1 MKNRLVVAA
10 GLAAGLAAPV
20 LAQNAEFA
28 PNLGTLPR
36 WVPPMGGVSDALGTV
51 VAGPFDIQNPVV
63 APADN
68 GCLGVA
74 SAFGFF
80 WVAGRGSTGTIAA
93 HRIHKFNL
101 DGTYVESYAQNSA
114 SAAWGGRDGT
124 ANEAANL
131 LYFGEEAGRLTE
143 YSYSPGTQDIAF
155 VREINIA
162 AQVPVGIVRALAF
175 NPTNGHFYTANFSSS
190 IWEFTIDPVT
200 LVATHPNAAGPAGGV
215 GALYGL
221 AYSES
226 TDTIWGWSQNPTAA
240 SIPAPGLHQVFA
252 AELNATTLA
261 ATGRVFDGAVV
272 PNSGVAPDNIAGGAE
287 VVCDHPSNP
296 GNASLVAVHQA
307 TPDAMVVYDLDGPCG
322 NPCYPDCNGVGGLTI
337 ADFGC
342 FQTAFVAG
350 DPYAD
355 CNGVG
360 GLTIADFG
368 CFQTAFVAGCP

>member
-1 MKNRLVVAA
+1 MKNRVVVAA
-10 GLAAGLAAPV
+10 GLAAGLAAPA

-28 PNLGTLPR
+28 PNLGSVPR

-63 APADN
+63 PPADN

-80 WVAGRGSTGTIAA
+80 WISGRGSVGAIAS
-93 HRIHKFNL
+93 HRIHKYTQA
-101 DGTYVESYAQNSA
+101 GVYVESYAQNSA
-114 SAAWGGRDGT
+114 SVPWGGRDGT

-131 LYFGEEAGRLTE
+131 LYFGEELGRITE
-143 YSYSPGTQDIAF
+143 YSYSSATEDITF
-155 VREINIA
+155 VRAITITPA
-162 AQVPVGIVRALAF
+162 VPTTIVRALAF
-175 NPTNGHFYTANFSSS
+175 NPTNGHFYTANFNSS
-190 IWEFTIDPVT
+190 IWEFTIDPVV
-200 LVATHPNAAGPAGGV
+200 LVNTHVNAAGPGGAI

-226 TDTIWGWSQNPTAA
+226 TDTVWGWSQNPTAA
-240 SIPAPGLHQVFA
+240 SIPAPGYHLVFA
-252 AELNATTLA
+252 AELDATTLA
-261 ATGRVFDGAVV
+261 ATGRVFDGAA
-272 PNSGVAPDNIAGGAE
+272 VAPGPTPDNVAGGAE
-287 VVCDHPSNP
+287 VVCDHPANA
-296 GNASLVAVHQA
+296 GKASLVAVHQA
-307 TPDAMVVYDLDGPCG
+307 TPDSMVVYDLDDACG
-322 NPCYPDCNGVGGLTI
+322 NPCYPDCTGEGNLTI

-350 DPYAD
+350 LPYAD